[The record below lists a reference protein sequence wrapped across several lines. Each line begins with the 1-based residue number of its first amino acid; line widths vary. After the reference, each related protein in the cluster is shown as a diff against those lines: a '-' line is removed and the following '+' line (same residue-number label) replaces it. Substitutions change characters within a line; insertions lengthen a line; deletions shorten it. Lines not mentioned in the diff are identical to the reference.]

1 MSWVVDA
8 SIAVKWVI
16 PEALSDLADR
26 VRDGEADVLAPD
38 LLLGEVANALWR
50 KTAAKEISA
59 READAAFDLV
69 RRSGIDLRPT
79 GPLLPRAMDVA
90 RRLDHPVYDCVY
102 LALAEREGASFVTAD
117 QRLLRRLSSRRLVV
131 SIVDLRSIGA

>member
-16 PEALSDLADR
+16 PEVLSDKADR
-26 VRDGEADVLAPD
+26 VRDGEDDVLAPD
-38 LLLGEVANALWR
+38 LLLVEVANALWK
-50 KTAAKEISA
+50 KTAAEEISA

-79 GPLLPRAMDVA
+79 APLLPRAMDLA
-90 RRLDHPVYDCVY
+90 RRLGHPVNDCVY
-102 LALAEREGASFVTAD
+102 LALAEREDAAFVTAD
-117 QRLLRRLSSRRLVV
+117 QRLLRRLSMRKLDV
-131 SIVDLRSIGA
+131 SIVDLRTL

>member
-16 PEALSDLADR
+16 PEVLSDKADH
-26 VRDGEADVLAPD
+26 VRDHEDDVLAPD
-38 LLLGEVANALWR
+38 LLLVEVANALWR
-50 KTAAKEISA
+50 KTAAREISP

-79 GPLLPRAMDVA
+79 APLLPRAMDLA
-90 RRLDHPVYDCVY
+90 RRLGHPVYDCVY
-102 LALAEREGASFVTAD
+102 LALAEREHAALVTAD
-117 QRLLRRLSSRRLVV
+117 HRLLRRVSTRRLDV
-131 SIVDLRSIGA
+131 SIVDLRTL

>member
-16 PEALSDLADR
+16 PEVLSDKADR
-26 VRDGEADVLAPD
+26 VRDGEDDVLAPD
-38 LLLGEVANALWR
+38 LLLVEVANALWK
-50 KTAAKEISA
+50 KTAAEEISA

-79 GPLLPRAMDVA
+79 APLLPRAMDLA
-90 RRLDHPVYDCVY
+90 RRLGHPVYDCVY
-102 LALAEREGASFVTAD
+102 LALAEREDAAFVTAD
-117 QRLLRRLSSRRLVV
+117 QRLLRRLSTRKLNVP
-131 SIVDLRSIGA
+131 IVDLRTL